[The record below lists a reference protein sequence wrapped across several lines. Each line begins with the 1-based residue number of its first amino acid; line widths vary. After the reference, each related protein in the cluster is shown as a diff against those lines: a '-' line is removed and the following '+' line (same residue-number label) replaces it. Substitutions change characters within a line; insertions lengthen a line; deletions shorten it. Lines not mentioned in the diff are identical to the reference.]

1 VAAEARGADRQ
12 ELRDADPPPLAA
24 DRRRRRARGLGAP
37 LQAARR
43 PGDARPREARGT
55 VAPLRR
61 TLGLATAG
69 LAAGAAAWGL
79 HEAQWLER
87 RRLDLPVAG
96 LHPDLDGL
104 TILHLSDLHL
114 GTVSLNAR
122 ALGRALDWAAEE
134 EPDLVA
140 VTGDLVTRAGGR
152 GALER
157 ALGRLSPPL
166 GTYVVLGNHD
176 VDESRDPFRKPIDL
190 SDLRVPGTAL
200 LRDEQLTVRKGD
212 AAIQVVGVDP
222 VTYRHGAS
230 GPAGRAD
237 EGADLRIL
245 LCHYPDVVRWLPPGL
260 FQVVLAG
267 HFHGGQICV
276 PSPWGRLRLKDFR
289 ASYWEGLFE
298 TPAGP
303 LHVSRGL
310 GTSFVP
316 FRFFARPEAT
326 LLTLRAA
333 S

>member
-1 VAAEARGADRQ
+1 LGGGVAA
-12 ELRDADPPPLAA
+12 
-24 DRRRRRARGLGAP
+24 
-37 LQAARR
+37 
-43 PGDARPREARGT
+43 
-55 VAPLRR
+55 
-61 TLGLATAG
+61 
-69 LAAGAAAWGL
+69 WSL

-87 RRLDLPVAG
+87 RRLDVPVAG
-96 LHPDLDGL
+96 LHPDLEGL
-104 TILHLSDLHL
+104 RILHLSDLHL
-114 GTVSLNAR
+114 GTMSLNAR
-122 ALGRALDWAAEE
+122 TVGKAVDWAVED

-157 ALGRLSPPL
+157 ELGRLTPPL

-200 LRDEQLTVRKGD
+200 LRDDQLAVRVGEATV
-212 AAIQVVGVDP
+212 QVVGIDP
-222 VTYRHGAS
+222 VTYRRGDS
-230 GPAGRAD
+230 RPVERAD
-237 EGADLRIL
+237 RGADLRLL

-260 FQVVLAG
+260 FGLVLAG

-289 ASYWEGLFE
+289 AAYWEGLFE
-298 TPAGP
+298 TDAGP

-333 S
+333 